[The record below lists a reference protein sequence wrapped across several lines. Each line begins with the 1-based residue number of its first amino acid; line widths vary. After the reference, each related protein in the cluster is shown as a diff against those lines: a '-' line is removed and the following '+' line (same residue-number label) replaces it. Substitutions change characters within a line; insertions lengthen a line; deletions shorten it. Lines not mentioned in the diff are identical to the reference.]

1 MGLDISYYPN
11 VKRIPDEE
19 VPEGVEA
26 FNREYEE
33 WEKSRFNEGNNNYLY
48 YLDPDRGYFGGHMKG
63 IEPGWYE
70 VSRDDSDV
78 NYFRAG
84 SYSGYNEWR
93 NDLALAAGYEGG
105 ADEVWSMGDRLYE
118 PDSPPFL
125 ELINFSDAEGVIGPD
140 ISKKLYNDFVNYEN
154 KVKQEVDNWYLK
166 IHPEKEYG
174 VDDTKWFLSKY
185 EDWKKAFE
193 AASKGGFVSFH

>member
-26 FNREYEE
+26 FNKEYEV
-33 WEKSRFNEGNNNYLY
+33 WEKKRFNEGNNTYLY
-48 YLDPDRGYFGGHMKG
+48 YLDPDQSYFGGHMKG
-63 IEPGWYE
+63 LEAGWYE
-70 VSRDDSDV
+70 VPRDDSGV

-84 SYSGYNEWR
+84 SYSGYNNWR

-125 ELINFSDAEGVIGPD
+125 ELINFSDAEGVIGPA

-193 AASKGGFVSFH
+193 SASNGGFVSFH